1 MRYEAEGAS
10 RLEHGG
16 SRGPARSGIVP
27 RTTRKSAFSS
37 NSPSVPLHS
46 HLDLALDHGHRILR
60 ERPGWRSADHLS
72 FEVESASVAGAEDI
86 SLLLPPVNEA
96 AQVGADGR
104 E

>member
-1 MRYEAEGAS
+1 MAGVVAPEASFSPTAVISLSAPSSLMGGA
-10 RLEHGG
+10 
-16 SRGPARSGIVP
+16 
-27 RTTRKSAFSS
+27 
-37 NSPSVPLHS
+37 
-46 HLDLALDHGHRILR
+46 